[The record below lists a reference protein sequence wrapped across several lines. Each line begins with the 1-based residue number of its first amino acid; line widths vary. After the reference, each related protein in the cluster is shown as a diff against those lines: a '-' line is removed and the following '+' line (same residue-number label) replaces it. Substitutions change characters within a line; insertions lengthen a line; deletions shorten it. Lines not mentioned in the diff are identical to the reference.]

1 VSARIYVDA
10 SAIVKLV
17 LEEPESAEML
27 RWFVEAPYAVTSR
40 VGVVETR
47 RAASR
52 RPHDARH
59 RERVL
64 EDVEVLELTPE
75 IAAAAAMIQPP
86 AIRTL
91 DAIHLASALAI
102 ATDIDAF
109 VTYDDRLAEA
119 ARTLG
124 LPVVRPA

>member
-1 VSARIYVDA
+1 MSGRSYLDT

-17 LEEPESAEML
+17 LEEPETPAMAQ
-27 RWFVEAPYAVTSR
+27 WFVEATYAVTSQ

-47 RAASR
+47 RAAGR
-52 RPHDARH
+52 RPHDAEH

-64 EDVEVLELTPE
+64 RDLEVLEFTPAV
-75 IAAAAAMIQPP
+75 AAAAAAVQPSS
-86 AIRTL
+86 IRTL

-102 ATDIDAF
+102 APDLDAF
-109 VTYDDRLAEA
+109 ITYDDRLAEA
-119 ARTLG
+119 ARSLG